1 MWVFF
6 HLMLL
11 LFSTNNTLTMQY
23 GPAGRKENTPGEMST
38 YWVQI
43 QLRLK
48 LLFILLRPINSVA
61 IRTSIDYNLLTRT
74 DKFSGLMPSVENNI
88 LYYIITKQTLHTH
101 NGNTSTLAR
110 TYIFKLL
117 FEVISRTVG
126 ASRKRKLCTKYS
138 SNHAHLQLFTVFWEL
153 STENN
158 KRLD

>member
-23 GPAGRKENTPGEMST
+23 GSTGRKENTPGEMST

-110 TYIFKLL
+110 AHIFLHCCSKLSREQLALVGRGNYVQSILQTMHTYSYLL
-117 FEVISRTVG
+117 SFGNFRQKITNV
-126 ASRKRKLCTKYS
+126 
-138 SNHAHLQLFTVFWEL
+138 
-153 STENN
+153 
-158 KRLD
+158 